1 MSQRTLA
8 DLAGSLGFTRNA
20 LYHYVKDFEDLLSQV
35 YRRSCILLGERLD
48 EAMSQRD
55 PSDILRAFVS
65 TALDGKRAEIAALN
79 EYGLLRPD
87 ARAEVTTLYRGIEG
101 RLAAVIAD
109 GVDART
115 FRPCDPALVARAD
128 EVTPGGRPLIWQ
140 GRPAVIG
147 ALESAGYSA
156 VSPG

>member
-65 TALDGKRAEIAALN
+65 TPRSRQHRRIAW
-79 EYGLLRPD
+79 D
-87 ARAEVTTLYRGIEG
+87 VVV
-101 RLAAVIAD
+101 RLATKQP
-109 GVDART
+109 RH
-115 FRPCDPALVARAD
+115 R
-128 EVTPGGRPLIWQ
+128 
-140 GRPAVIG
+140 
-147 ALESAGYSA
+147 LEGL
-156 VSPG
+156 GFGQ

>member
-1 MSQRTLA
+1 MTRSPPVTDASTSTRHDQLLDVAARQLNARGMSQRTLA

-65 TALDGKRAEIAALN
+65 TPRSRQHRRIAW
-79 EYGLLRPD
+79 D
-87 ARAEVTTLYRGIEG
+87 VVV
-101 RLAAVIAD
+101 RLATKQP
-109 GVDART
+109 RH
-115 FRPCDPALVARAD
+115 R
-128 EVTPGGRPLIWQ
+128 
-140 GRPAVIG
+140 
-147 ALESAGYSA
+147 LEGL
-156 VSPG
+156 GFGQ